1 MKCRK
6 VKIMPKNDRREYRTM
21 PVMAVARAEGEE
33 KPSYKVRGYA
43 STFNEPY
50 VLFEDWDGNEYK
62 EIIDPHAFDGADME
76 DVIMQYDHMG
86 MVFART
92 RNGSLT
98 LSIDDHG
105 LLAEADL
112 SLTEDSRRMWEAIE
126 TGLVDRMSFCFVIA
140 EDGEELDKATH
151 TSRITKITK
160 VYDVSA
166 VSIPANPGT
175 EISAARKRFLDGV
188 IQEERTERS
197 AAEARAKKIKILHMR
212 AKMAAM

>member
-1 MKCRK
+1 
-6 VKIMPKNDRREYRTM
+6 MPKNERREYRSM
-21 PVMAVARAEGEE
+21 PVMAVQRAEGEE
-33 KPSYKVRGYA
+33 APSYKVRGYA
-43 STFNEPY
+43 STFEEPY
-50 VLFEDWDGNEYK
+50 VLFEDWDGDPFY
-62 EIIDPHAFDGADME
+62 EIIDAHAFDEADMD

-92 RNGSLT
+92 RNNSLSI
-98 LSIDDHG
+98 SIDDHG
-105 LLAEADL
+105 LLVEADL
-112 SLTEDSRRMWEAIE
+112 SLTQDSRRMWEAID

-140 EDGEELDKATH
+140 EDGEDYDKSTK

-197 AAEARAKKIKILHMR
+197 AAKARANKIKILQMK
-212 AKMAAM
+212 AKLARL

>member
-1 MKCRK
+1 
-6 VKIMPKNDRREYRTM
+6 MPKNERREYRSM
-21 PVMAVARAEGEE
+21 PVMAVQRAEGEE
-33 KPSYKVRGYA
+33 APSYKVRGYA
-43 STFNEPY
+43 STFEEPY
-50 VLFEDWDGNEYK
+50 VLFEDWDGDPFY
-62 EIIDPHAFDGADME
+62 EIIDAHAFDEADMD

-92 RNGSLT
+92 RNNSLSI
-98 LSIDDHG
+98 SIDDHG
-105 LLAEADL
+105 LLVEADL
-112 SLTEDSRRMWEAIE
+112 SLTQDSRRMWEAID

-140 EDGEELDKATH
+140 EDGEDYDKSTK

-197 AAEARAKKIKILHMR
+197 AAEAKAKRIRILRMKAR
-212 AKMAAM
+212 IAQGG

>member
-1 MKCRK
+1 
-6 VKIMPKNDRREYRTM
+6 MPKSERREYRSM
-21 PVMAVARAEGEE
+21 PVMAVQRAEGEE
-33 KPSYKVRGYA
+33 APSYKVRGYA
-43 STFNEPY
+43 STFEEPY
-50 VLFEDWDGNEYK
+50 VLFEDWDGDPFY
-62 EIIDPHAFDGADME
+62 EIIDAHAFDEADMD

-92 RNGSLT
+92 RNNSLSI
-98 LSIDDHG
+98 SIDDHG
-105 LLAEADL
+105 LLVEADL
-112 SLTEDSRRMWEAIE
+112 SLTQDSRRMWEAID

-140 EDGEELDKATH
+140 EDGEDYDKSTK

-197 AAEARAKKIKILHMR
+197 AAEAKAKRIRILRMKAR
-212 AKMAAM
+212 IAQGG

>member
-1 MKCRK
+1 
-6 VKIMPKNDRREYRTM
+6 M
-21 PVMAVARAEGEE
+21 PVMAVQRAEGEE
-33 KPSYKVRGYA
+33 TPSYKVRGYA
-43 STFNEPY
+43 STFEEPY
-50 VLFEDWDGNEYK
+50 VLFEDWDGDPFY
-62 EIIDPHAFDGADME
+62 EIIDAHAFDEADMD

-92 RNGSLT
+92 RNNSLSI
-98 LSIDDHG
+98 SIDDHG
-105 LLAEADL
+105 LLVEADL
-112 SLTEDSRRMWEAIE
+112 SLTQDSRRMWEAID

-140 EDGEELDKATH
+140 EDGEDYDKSTK

-197 AAEARAKKIKILHMR
+197 AAKARAKKIKILQMKAR
-212 AKMAAM
+212 LAAL

>member
-1 MKCRK
+1 
-6 VKIMPKNDRREYRTM
+6 MPKSERREYRSM
-21 PVMAVARAEGEE
+21 PVMAVQRAEGEE
-33 KPSYKVRGYA
+33 APSYKVRGYA
-43 STFNEPY
+43 STFEEPY
-50 VLFEDWDGNEYK
+50 VLFEDWDGDPFY
-62 EIIDPHAFDGADME
+62 EIIDAHAFDEADMD

-92 RNGSLT
+92 RNNSLSI
-98 LSIDDHG
+98 SIDDHG
-105 LLAEADL
+105 LLVEADL
-112 SLTEDSRRMWEAIE
+112 SLTQDSRRMWEAID

-140 EDGEELDKATH
+140 EDGEDYDKSTK

-197 AAEARAKKIKILHMR
+197 AVEAKAKRIRILRMKAR
-212 AKMAAM
+212 IAQGG

>member
-1 MKCRK
+1 
-6 VKIMPKNDRREYRTM
+6 MPKNDRREYRSM
-21 PVMAVARAEGEE
+21 PVMAVQRAEGEE
-33 KPSYKVRGYA
+33 GPSYKVRGYA

-50 VLFEDWDGNEYK
+50 VLYEDFDGEEIK
-62 EIIDPHAFDGADME
+62 EVIDPHAFDETDMD

-92 RNGSLT
+92 RNASLSVT
-98 LSIDDHG
+98 IDDHG
-105 LLAEADL
+105 LLVEADL
-112 SLTEDSRRMWEAIE
+112 SLTQDSRRMWEAID

-140 EDGEELDKATH
+140 DDGEKYDRATK
-151 TSRITKITK
+151 TSRITKISK
-160 VYDVSA
+160 LYDVSA

-197 AAEARAKKIKILHMR
+197 AAEARQKKIRIMQLKVKAAR
-212 AKMAAM
+212 AQRNA

>member
-1 MKCRK
+1 
-6 VKIMPKNDRREYRTM
+6 MPKNERREYRSM
-21 PVMAVARAEGEE
+21 PVMAVQRAEGEE
-33 KPSYKVRGYA
+33 TPSYKVRGYA
-43 STFNEPY
+43 STFEEPY
-50 VLFEDWDGNEYK
+50 VLFEDWDGDPFY
-62 EIIDPHAFDGADME
+62 EIIDAHAFDEADMD

-92 RNGSLT
+92 RNNSLSI
-98 LSIDDHG
+98 SIDDHG
-105 LLAEADL
+105 LLVEADL
-112 SLTEDSRRMWEAIE
+112 SLTQDSRRMWEAID

-140 EDGEELDKATH
+140 EDGEDYDKSTK

-197 AAEARAKKIKILHMR
+197 AAEAKAKRIRILRMKAR
-212 AKMAAM
+212 IAQGG

>member
-1 MKCRK
+1 
-6 VKIMPKNDRREYRTM
+6 MPKNERREYRSM
-21 PVMAVARAEGEE
+21 PVMAVQRAEGEE
-33 KPSYKVRGYA
+33 GPSYKVRGYA
-43 STFNEPY
+43 STFEEPY
-50 VLFEDWDGNEYK
+50 VLYEDWDDGPVYEV
-62 EIIDPHAFDGADME
+62 IDPHAFDEADME

-92 RNGSLT
+92 RNGSLAI
-98 LSIDDHG
+98 SIDEHG
-105 LLAEADL
+105 LLVEADL
-112 SLTEDSRRMWEAIE
+112 SLTQDSRRMWEAIS

-140 EDGEELDKATH
+140 EGGEKFDRATK
-151 TSRITKITK
+151 TSRVTKIVK

-197 AAEARAKKIKILHMR
+197 AAEARAKRIQILRLKAKAAR
-212 AKMAAM
+212 AQRSA